1 MSDSDTVA
9 PTQDPREILRGRI
22 AEPKPVAVSLT
33 REGDRIMGRYLQVE
47 RRQTRFG
54 EKFAVILAEAD
65 VSGVFDAPELALGDL
80 VSVLLLGYLPRELK
94 KLNPAVDEWIA
105 ISRGPKVQGADNSYT
120 RWELHSARP
129 DAGAVN
135 LSELADLE
143 ADSRSWQTGA
153 FNDEPDF

>member
-1 MSDSDTVA
+1 MSDGNTVA

-22 AEPKPVAVSLT
+22 TEPKPVAVSLT
-33 REGDRIMGRYLQVE
+33 REGDRIMGRFVQVE
-47 RRQTRFG
+47 RRQTRYG

-65 VSGVFDAPELALGDL
+65 VSGVFDAPELAGGEL

-105 ISRGPKVQGADNSYT
+105 IQRGPKVQGADNSYT
-120 RWELHSARP
+120 LWELHSARP

-143 ADSRSWQTGA
+143 ADSRAWQTGA
-153 FNDEPDF
+153 FSDEPDF

>member
-1 MSDSDTVA
+1 MSDGNTVA
-9 PTQDPREILRGRI
+9 PTQDPREVLRGRI

-33 REGDRIMGRYLQVE
+33 REGDRILGRYLQVE
-47 RRQTRFG
+47 RRQTRYG
-54 EKFAVILAEAD
+54 ERFAVILAEAD
-65 VSGVFDAPELALGDL
+65 ISGVFDAPELAAGEL

-129 DAGAVN
+129 DASAVN

-143 ADSRSWQTGA
+143 ADSRAWQTGA
-153 FNDEPDF
+153 FNDEPNF

>member
-1 MSDSDTVA
+1 VSQDKTA
-9 PTQDPREILRGRI
+9 TELDPREVLRGRI
-22 AEPKPVAVSLT
+22 DEPKPIAVALT
-33 REGDRIMGRYLQVE
+33 REGDQIIGRYLHVE

-65 VSGVFDAPELALGDL
+65 VSGVFDAPEIGAGDL

-94 KLNPAVDEWIA
+94 KLNPAVDEWLA
-105 ISRGPKVQGADNSYT
+105 IRRGPKVAGADNSYV

-135 LSELADLE
+135 LSELADLD
-143 ADSRSWQTGA
+143 ADSRAWQTGA
-153 FNDEPDF
+153 FSDEPDF